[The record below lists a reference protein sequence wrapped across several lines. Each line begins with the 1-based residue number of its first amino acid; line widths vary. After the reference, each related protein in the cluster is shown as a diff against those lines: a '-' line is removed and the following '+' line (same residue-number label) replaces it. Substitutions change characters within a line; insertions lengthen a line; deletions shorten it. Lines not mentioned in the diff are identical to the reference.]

1 MKDFEIKI
9 LGSVSPFCY
18 KNKNCVGIL
27 IYHNNQ
33 KILLDCGNG
42 ITRNMIFPNDLE
54 NLNVIIT
61 HLHKDHY
68 GDLSSINYAA
78 YVYHSYHML
87 KNKIKI
93 YIPSVNSMQD
103 DINYSEYYE
112 IKNGEI
118 YIGDL
123 KVTFHDNN
131 SHGIES
137 YMIKI
142 ESKDNTIVYTSD
154 IGNTNLED
162 VIRYSNE
169 VNLLVCESSLLTTDN
184 SKLNT
189 HLHAYEAGIIA
200 RKAKVKKLILTHF
213 WPLTD
218 KYNYLEEAKRYF
230 DNTTL
235 AEENKTI
242 ILRRK

>member
-1 MKDFEIKI
+1 MIDFEIKI

-18 KNKNCVGIL
+18 KNKNCVGIM

-42 ITRNMIFPNDLE
+42 VTRNMVIPNDLE
-54 NLNVIIT
+54 NLNIIIS

-78 YVYHSYHML
+78 YVFHNYGLL
-87 KNKIKI
+87 KNKIKV
-93 YIPSVNSMQD
+93 YTPSINSVQD
-103 DINYSEYYE
+103 CINYSNYYE

-118 YIGDL
+118 CIGDL

-131 SHGIES
+131 SHGIEA
-137 YMIKI
+137 YMVKI
-142 ESKDNTIVYTSD
+142 ESEDNVIVYTSD

-162 VIRYSNE
+162 VVKYCSGA
-169 VNLLVCESSLLTTDN
+169 NLLICESSLLITDN

-189 HLHAYEAGIIA
+189 HLHAYEAGLIA
-200 RKAKVKKLILTHF
+200 KRAKVSNLLLTHF

-218 KYNYLEEAKRYF
+218 KNNYLAEAKQYF
-230 DNTTL
+230 YNTDV
-235 AEENKTI
+235 AVENKRL
-242 ILRRK
+242 ILRR